1 MSKHSGLLPVT
12 TLSFLLPALLIMEI
26 STEQQERNILEVFHD
41 AEPGSEID
49 PIVREQSFIHEHE
62 VWCA

>member
-12 TLSFLLPALLIMEI
+12 NLSFIPHTPFREI
-26 STEQQERNILEVFHD
+26 RTEQQEWNILEVVNV
-41 AEPGSEID
+41 PGSEID